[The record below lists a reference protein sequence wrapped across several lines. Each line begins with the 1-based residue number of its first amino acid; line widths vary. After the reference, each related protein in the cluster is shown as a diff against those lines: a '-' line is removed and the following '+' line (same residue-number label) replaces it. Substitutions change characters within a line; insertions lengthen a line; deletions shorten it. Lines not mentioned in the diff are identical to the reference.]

1 MGDATSKVLPVC
13 ANRRQRIED
22 GVHQSR
28 QIAAL
33 TVGEFLLGQLP
44 DSLVRIELRRVGWE
58 ALQMEALGASTEL
71 PNEQA
76 TMGIGAVPENE
87 DVAVEVSE
95 QLSQEVARL

>member
-1 MGDATSKVLPVC
+1 
-13 ANRRQRIED
+13 
-22 GVHQSR
+22 
-28 QIAAL
+28 
-33 TVGEFLLGQLP
+33 
-44 DSLVRIELRRVGWE
+44 
-58 ALQMEALGASTEL
+58 MEALGASTEL